1 MIYNKKAAPFGTAFY
16 FIYSF
21 LSNKFITCSP
31 SVHCAEQIFKSL
43 RGAHFVRFSKF
54 SNHLISSPAATTAR
68 TA

>member
-31 SVHCAEQIFKSL
+31 SGFTA
-43 RGAHFVRFSKF
+43 RSKF
-54 SNHLISSPAATTAR
+54 SNRCAELTSFGSSNQLIFKLH
-68 TA
+68 